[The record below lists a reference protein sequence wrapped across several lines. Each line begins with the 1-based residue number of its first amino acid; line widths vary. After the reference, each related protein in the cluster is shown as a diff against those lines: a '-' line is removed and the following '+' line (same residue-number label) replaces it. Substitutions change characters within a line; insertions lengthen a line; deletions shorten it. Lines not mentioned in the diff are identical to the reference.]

1 MATEKQSF
9 KDRTIKKLL
18 GNRFTKSSH
27 SDENLP
33 VNPNNAGKSS
43 TTWYVHDGESEIEP
57 LIDTGEKG
65 SLSNKIKKTK
75 KTVPGKISSNWF
87 LQDESN
93 LQADTS
99 KKESPP
105 DQSYAPVKLERAG
118 SVGSKKKVQPEGT
131 FVYDVKATD
140 TLSSIAAHYDVTP
153 SELKKLNKLTSQY
166 IFPQQ
171 VGSKLSNRSLSCI
184 LA

>member
-33 VNPNNAGKSS
+33 VNPNNA
-43 TTWYVHDGESEIEP
+43 
-57 LIDTGEKG
+57 
-65 SLSNKIKKTK
+65 
-75 KTVPGKISSNWF
+75 VPGKISSNWF